1 MYCKKCGFNLNE
13 EMSFCPKCG
22 RNVDSLKSQKN
33 NETNLQTKKN
43 NSNETVDRDLWNK
56 LISNV
61 LKYHNFKVKG
71 ASLDKI
77 KDAYH
82 QAEKDLIKYNQFLK
96 KQGKKI
102 FPIDQN
108 SRYPYDKSIEYIANK
123 IIKNHQRK
131 NVGQQYMRSFTDINE
146 LNHWLKNEKGIKNIK
161 CDIQTGNSIGLVANH
176 ITLEKIN
183 VTYIKTMND
192 YPYRFQVTFIEKTNM
207 LKAGGGKYID
217 TLKKLNPSK
226 TIVSYVCKSSSRGS
240 SSSVAFGFGL
250 DYMEHESYFIVYRED
265 ISDNRSF
272 IKK

>member
-77 KDAYH
+77 EDAYH

-96 KQGKKI
+96 KQGKKYFQLI
-102 FPIDQN
+102 
-108 SRYPYDKSIEYIANK
+108 K
-123 IIKNHQRK
+123 I
-131 NVGQQYMRSFTDINE
+131 V
-146 LNHWLKNEKGIKNIK
+146 
-161 CDIQTGNSIGLVANH
+161 
-176 ITLEKIN
+176 
-183 VTYIKTMND
+183 
-192 YPYRFQVTFIEKTNM
+192 
-207 LKAGGGKYID
+207 D
-217 TLKKLNPSK
+217 TLTTNLLNILLIKL
-226 TIVSYVCKSSSRGS
+226 
-240 SSSVAFGFGL
+240 
-250 DYMEHESYFIVYRED
+250 
-265 ISDNRSF
+265 
-272 IKK
+272 